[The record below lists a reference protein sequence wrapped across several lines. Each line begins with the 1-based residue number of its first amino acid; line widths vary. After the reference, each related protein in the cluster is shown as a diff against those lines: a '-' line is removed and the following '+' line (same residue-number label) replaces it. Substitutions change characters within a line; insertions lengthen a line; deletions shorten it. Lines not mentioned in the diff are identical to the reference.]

1 MRLLRD
7 NVDIR
12 VGRVSCAASEVEDT
26 EARKLAWEQRLA
38 EQLAREAR
46 EERDEDLLSY
56 TRDLADRAWRSE
68 DGLVSEVWRPRGQ
81 LHTPDTVPPD
91 TTWAGYSREIIPDTQ
106 LPPVHVKKEKKAAP
120 APIPGVICQ
129 PMSPPTL
136 ALSPSHPS
144 VQDTS
149 KTKIKREDQPAPA
162 PPKSLFD
169 RPRPPKMVARRP
181 MASLQSSSF
190 QSSSL
195 SSAVPSLSSQF
206 QSLKPD
212 AGPEWS
218 PAEDWALHQ
227 AVTST
232 QELSLA
238 AVSALG
244 HSGHTVNWD
253 LVSDMVCS
261 VSYCYRPAKQCRAR
275 WEASLVPREEGRLTY
290 DTTPKKLKK
299 DKKLGMKLDKKS
311 LGPGSHSMKTG
322 ALFRADNN
330 NAISSTF
337 SSRFETIKSIANKRT
352 PTNTPLLVN
361 PTLRNPK
368 HAAVLAESGV
378 DYDAPVSP
386 VQVAAS
392 RAERIQ
398 ASKARSAQL
407 SAGAAAATPQ
417 LPTQPQLPQ
426 SPVPTAAGIR
436 TSGAAAAVSLP
447 SQPAQ
452 AVVVGI
458 SQPLQGAV
466 LQTSGGV
473 TRPAQQSVQQTV
485 TALSVQDLLK
495 TVSTSGGVAAITT
508 AAAAAGSSAG
518 SRLTSG
524 QILVTQAGKSA
535 AGQSGAVQVA
545 NQRLT
550 PHQLAQLK
558 QQAIQKRAAEQQ
570 KQRLAAAA
578 NTATAGASS
587 AATAVSG
594 AAAVVTTA
602 AAAGTSKLTV
612 TGAVPGVAAAIGRG
626 QMINRQ
632 NIRNITDPEFKALL
646 AKQSGAVKVGQ
657 GGVVQVSANSMS
669 AAQLQ
674 QLGIQVAT
682 SSAAGGQGGTL
693 VKTVSAPAGVQV
705 TGGVAGAGQPG
716 TSKPVTIAGV
726 PAVNLPAGQL
736 KAVTTGRGTAIKGSP
751 QQIQQLQLQQQLKL
765 LQQKGLQGQRVALST
780 GGKGLP
786 TQLIVPGGNKGLPA
800 AVTVQ
805 QLQQI
810 VKGAGLAG
818 GQGQVLQGQQIL
830 SHVVKP
836 GGQTVQARVIPVS
849 GGAGRGQQTIQV
861 VTATPQRQGGAP
873 NVTIN
878 QMGRGGGVAGELT
891 AGNNIKIQVPQGAS
905 QQQILS
911 QISTALAGA
920 GHGQNVSVAV
930 RTQQPPAAA
939 QQPAAAGSGAT
950 AATVLQPATAV
961 VAAGQQQQQMVNLQL
976 SVANPV
982 QQQQQPQPQPQ
993 AAPAGQQPNTP
1004 QPTNNSDV

>member
-12 VGRVSCAASEVEDT
+12 VGRLSCVASEVEDT
-26 EARKLAWEQRLA
+26 EARKLAWERRLA
-38 EQLAREAR
+38 EQLAQEAR

-91 TTWAGYSREIIPDTQ
+91 TTWAGYSREIIPDAQ

-195 SSAVPSLSSQF
+195 SSAAPSLSSQF

-311 LGPGSHSMKTG
+311 LGPGGSHSMKTG

-518 SRLTSG
+518 SRLSSG
-524 QILVTQAGKSA
+524 QILVTQAGKGA

-578 NTATAGASS
+578 ANTASAGASS

-612 TGAVPGVAAAIGRG
+612 TSAVPGVAASIGRG

-646 AKQSGAVKVGQ
+646 AKQVADQRLTSHQLAQHQKLHQKWAAEQQKQRLAAAANTAMVGAGSAPTVGEAALELPNRKTLQARKAEEEFKVVVDDTSKETEMKNSSLEALCSSIETKIKSG
-657 GGVVQVSANSMS
+657 ND
-669 AAQLQ
+669 QLQ
-674 QLGIQVAT
+674 SKIENST
-682 SSAAGGQGGTL
+682 SE
-693 VKTVSAPAGVQV
+693 
-705 TGGVAGAGQPG
+705 
-716 TSKPVTIAGV
+716 
-726 PAVNLPAGQL
+726 L
-736 KAVTTGRGTAIKGSP
+736 KRKYASIETKMEKGSSNVEKR
-751 QQIQQLQLQQQLKL
+751 IATLESKL
-765 LQQKGLQGQRVALST
+765 ESATESIKSMIEDT
-780 GGKGLP
+780 SIK
-786 TQLIVPGGNKGLPA
+786 INNF
-800 AVTVQ
+800 
-805 QLQQI
+805 
-810 VKGAGLAG
+810 
-818 GQGQVLQGQQIL
+818 
-830 SHVVKP
+830 VKP
-836 GGQTVQARVIPVS
+836 RCPICFDEMSSNTKIAQCISGHLLCWGCKEKMGDKVCAFCEQPVN
-849 GGAGRGQQTIQV
+849 GRAFGMEAYLRTIF
-861 VTATPQRQGGAP
+861 G
-873 NVTIN
+873 
-878 QMGRGGGVAGELT
+878 
-891 AGNNIKIQVPQGAS
+891 
-905 QQQILS
+905 
-911 QISTALAGA
+911 
-920 GHGQNVSVAV
+920 
-930 RTQQPPAAA
+930 
-939 QQPAAAGSGAT
+939 
-950 AATVLQPATAV
+950 
-961 VAAGQQQQQMVNLQL
+961 
-976 SVANPV
+976 
-982 QQQQQPQPQPQ
+982 
-993 AAPAGQQPNTP
+993 
-1004 QPTNNSDV
+1004 